1 MKRREHAVPARSPE
15 TPLQSFA
22 SLCVTAISVL
32 FVFTFVAQ
40 NFFIPSRSMA
50 STILVGDHVLADEV
64 SLAPA
69 SSQNHILS
77 RIVPYRELR
86 RGEPVVFYKPVLE
99 ADGTEDTLVK
109 RVVGLPGDRIHLRGG
124 VLYVN
129 GVAQHEPYAAMPTA
143 ADANPYRD
151 NFPLV
156 PAANVPGVTATWALE
171 LPQHIEGDDLVVP
184 ADSYFMM
191 GDNRPNSLDSR
202 YWGFVKRENL
212 VGRPLFIY
220 WSIATP
226 EENGEPGLAEQ
237 ASILLRHLTHFVSDT
252 RWRRTFRVVR

>member
-1 MKRREHAVPARSPE
+1 MTKPAKAPQPPE
-15 TPLQSFA
+15 TGLQSIA

-77 RIVPYRELR
+77 HIVPYRELR

-99 ADGTEDTLVK
+99 PDGSEDTLVK
-109 RVVGLPGDRIHLRGG
+109 RVVGLPGDRIHLRAG

-129 GVAQHEPYAAMPTA
+129 GIAQHEPYAAMPATY
-143 ADANPYRD
+143 NPYRD
-151 NFPLV
+151 DFPLV
-156 PAANVPGVTATWALE
+156 SPNRDPNVTAAWSVE
-171 LPQHIEGDDLVVP
+171 LPHHIEGDDLVVP
-184 ADSYFMM
+184 PDSYFMM
-191 GDNRPNSLDSR
+191 GDNRPDSLDSR
-202 YWGFVKRENL
+202 YWGFVRRENL

-237 ASILLRHLTHFVSDT
+237 ASIFFHHLTRFATDT
-252 RWRRTFRVVR
+252 RWRRTFQIVR